1 MSSQSIST
9 RLKRFVHR
17 NGPLQVGLVLAFWF
31 AGQSIVRLTGLP
43 VPGGVVGMLAVL
55 LLFATR
61 WLSVLSMRRGA
72 EWLIGDMVLFFV
84 PAVLAVL
91 DHRELLGL
99 VGLKVLGVILCSTI
113 AVLAA
118 TGLTVDLC
126 FRRR

>member
-72 EWLIGDMVLFFV
+72 EWLIGDMVLGFP

-91 DHRELLGL
+91 DHHELLGV

-113 AVLAA
+113 AVLGV

>member
-72 EWLIGDMVLFFV
+72 EWLIGDMVLFFI

-91 DHRELLGL
+91 DHRELLGV

-113 AVLAA
+113 AVLGV

>member
-1 MSSQSIST
+1 MSSQLIST

-17 NGPLQVGLVLAFWF
+17 NGPVQVGLVLAFWF
-31 AGQSIVRLTGLP
+31 AGQSVVRLTGLP
-43 VPGGVVGMLAVL
+43 IPGGVVGMLAVL

-72 EWLIGDMVLFFV
+72 DWLIGDMVLFFV

>member
-1 MSSQSIST
+1 MSSQPIST
-9 RLKRFVHR
+9 RMKRFVHR
-17 NGPLQVGLVLAFWF
+17 NGPLQVGLMLAFWF

-113 AVLAA
+113 AVLGV